1 MSEYTLAKKI
11 SKIWA
16 VEKTREELKN
26 ELYQLLI
33 LLSKQELQEILT
45 DTTKNK

>member
-1 MSEYTLAKKI
+1 MNNYTLAKKI
-11 SKIWA
+11 SETWA

-33 LLSKQELQEILT
+33 LLPVSDLKEINNEI
-45 DTTKNK
+45 K